1 MRSAAAVAS
10 AVPAPDASADG
21 GASKLAKAMF
31 EKGKG
36 KKEKGKNQDKS
47 KDEGVVVDE
56 VMGVPCGPAQP
67 RRRRRRDRAAPVVAP
82 SAAPAVLADAEL
94 DDAWADE
101 GAAVRVAVV
110 PPRPGV
116 AADGHL
122 PLPRRSGSRSPRRP
136 PPDQS
141 DARIAAEATVSE
153 EMDKVE
159 AEAEAAGVTEAD
171 RDRDRD
177 RGVTLVEALRR
188 VQRGVTK
195 ADFDSL
201 IAVLNV
207 SRRPL
212 VSASPPGSSQLA

>member
-136 PPDQS
+136 PPDHS
-141 DARIAAEATVSE
+141 DAMIAAEATVRE
-153 EMDKVE
+153 EMAKVE
-159 AEAEAAGVTEAD
+159 AELEAAGVSEA
-171 RDRDRD
+171 DRDRD